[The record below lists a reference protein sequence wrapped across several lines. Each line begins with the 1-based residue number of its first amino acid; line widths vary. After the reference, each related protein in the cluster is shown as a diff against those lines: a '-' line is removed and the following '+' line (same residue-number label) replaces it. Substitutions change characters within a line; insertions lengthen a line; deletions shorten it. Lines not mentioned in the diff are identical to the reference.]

1 MRWNEEHVLTA
12 QGLDG
17 IAPRC
22 SLLYEPAPASD
33 ALIDGLR
40 KRKLPVVRN
49 SGRCGKVSR
58 YPRSGAGSRVEMVMY
73 LSWTGHAPVMYPSY
87 TCAGDAPDREAVMP
101 ASGCCERGAAV
112 RPAVAFRPGRWR
124 AGQGSSLWAMTLM
137 TGRSACPQQHSSRAP
152 CGPCSGR
159 ASYLGRWQRP
169 RSSPGRPVLS
179 AGPRLDGP
187 IR

>member
-17 IAPRC
+17 IALRS
-22 SLLYEPAPASD
+22 SLLYGPAPASD

-49 SGRCGKVSR
+49 SGRCRKVSR

-137 TGRSACPQQHSSRAP
+137 TGRSACPQQHSSRPP

-159 ASYLGRWQRP
+159 ASYLGRW
-169 RSSPGRPVLS
+169 
-179 AGPRLDGP
+179 
-187 IR
+187 

>member
-1 MRWNEEHVLTA
+1 MRENEEHVLTA

-17 IAPRC
+17 IALRY
-22 SLLYEPAPASD
+22 SLLYGPATPPSTGCVSASF
-33 ALIDGLR
+33 
-40 KRKLPVVRN
+40 PVVRN
-49 SGRCGKVSR
+49 SGCCRESASCPESAR
-58 YPRSGAGSRVEMVMY
+58 AIPGSRVEMVRY
-73 LSWTGHAPVMYPSY
+73 LSWTGQAPVMYPWY

-112 RPAVAFRPGRWR
+112 RRAVAFRPGRWR
-124 AGQGSSLWAMTLM
+124 AGQESSLPVTTLM
-137 TGRSACPQQHSSRAP
+137 TGRSACPQQHSSRPP

-179 AGPRLDGP
+179 AGPRPDGP